1 MPHLWSCSDCGKEYR
16 RHRQSIDVVKH
27 SCSSCRGR
35 LLYRGSF
42 DRQGRSESERREAA
56 PTANGYAGY
65 VKSQFAS
72 VRSALPPGTPNTDIM
87 KHIGLQWRAQKGAGT
102 PAAGGGALQ
111 LGGGDGGGGA
121 AAAAA
126 DADDDDGGMAP
137 ASLLL
142 RLSGM
147 AI

>member
-102 PAAGGGALQ
+102 PGGALQ
-111 LGGGDGGGGA
+111 LGGDGA
-121 AAAAA
+121 AAAG
-126 DADDDDGGMAP
+126 DDDDGGGVAP